1 MSFIKDL
8 NYYKSILSPGKYSS
22 KNFDVGSALSLYYK
36 LSIIPILLSF
46 LVGLLV
52 AHAYPSA
59 THAFVPLFT
68 MFSIFAG
75 ASIAVIA
82 STLIV
87 LWAIVP
93 IGIFINAFIYHM
105 FGKYFL
111 KTFKFKYGKTF
122 AGATFGIF
130 PLLFLYWLLFVP
142 KLSIVVLPIIGVW
155 EFVVLVIAVSSQQ
168 KISRLQSFGVLVA
181 SELIILMFIFTMFM
195 IGFASLLPAALSST
209 HGVASGA
216 TIGSATSYP

>member
-1 MSFIKDL
+1 MSFVKDL
-8 NYYKSILSPGKYSS
+8 NYYRSIFSPGKYLS
-22 KNFDVGSALSLYYK
+22 KNFDIGNALSLYYR

-52 AHAYPSA
+52 AYTDPSA
-59 THAFVPLFT
+59 THVFTPLFSSL
-68 MFSIFAG
+68 SIFVG

-82 STLIV
+82 STLIT
-87 LWAIVP
+87 LWVIVP
-93 IGIFINAFIYHM
+93 ICIFINAFIYHM

-122 AGATFGIF
+122 TGTMFGVF

-142 KLSIVVLPIIGVW
+142 KLSVIVLPVVGVW
-155 EFVVLVIAVSSQQ
+155 EFIVLVIAMSSQQ

-181 SELIILMFIFTMFM
+181 SDLIILMLVFTAFA
-195 IGFASLLPAALSST
+195 IGFASLLPAT
-209 HGVASGA
+209 FSGA
-216 TIGSATSYP
+216 HGITSGVPIGSVTTYP